1 MTKQRSGEMSG
12 DNGKRCNEK
21 NTDTLPEYVC
31 NRLEPKSSSEP
42 TSRKCSFRKYRQ
54 RSESAIFRNVTRRD
68 SFPRPADKLFRSS
81 SDLPSELK
89 GQFTRVRSFKMT
101 PSGIINGSIPYNR
114 RTSSIS
120 STCHRSRLTS
130 DTSDDSTIA
139 WSCSSSCSTGYY
151 RVPIMGAN
159 GVGKSA
165 LETRFMNS
173 EYMSSFDFGIGKL
186 FYIFSLNIVHVVKIN
201 GILGYTYIY
210 SRTFVHCALSYQT
223 FAMF

>member
-1 MTKQRSGEMSG
+1 MTKQRSNEMSD
-12 DNGKRCNEK
+12 DNGKRSNEK
-21 NTDTLPEYVC
+21 NTHALPEYVC

-42 TSRKCSFRKYRQ
+42 TSRKCSFRKCRQ
-54 RSESAIFRNVTRRD
+54 RSESSIFRNVIRRD
-68 SFPRPADKLFRSS
+68 SFPRPAEKLFRSS
-81 SDLPSELK
+81 SDLPSEVK

-101 PSGIINGSIPYNR
+101 PSGILNGSMPYNR

-120 STCHRSRLTS
+120 SKCHRLRLTS

-173 EYMSSFDFGIGKL
+173 EYMSSFDFGIG
-186 FYIFSLNIVHVVKIN
+186 
-201 GILGYTYIY
+201 
-210 SRTFVHCALSYQT
+210 R
-223 FAMF
+223 